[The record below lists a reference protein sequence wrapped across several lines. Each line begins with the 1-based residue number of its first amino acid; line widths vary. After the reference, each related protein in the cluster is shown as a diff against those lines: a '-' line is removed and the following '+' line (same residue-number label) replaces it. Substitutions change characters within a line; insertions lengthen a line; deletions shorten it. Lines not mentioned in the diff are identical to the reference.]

1 MIQKLVD
8 IIVKQQVEKGI
19 ISKEEVDIYK
29 YGYYLLLEII
39 MNIIIAIFIGFIFR
53 DIKTV
58 IIFLLIYIPLRTYSG
73 GWHANRLWKCTLI
86 SNFILITAEIIV
98 NCWIQ
103 YVSRSISLLIV
114 TCCVVIILFMSPID
128 TETKRLNDIEKKIYK
143 RKTYIIVV
151 IQMCILTACVMFC
164 GDKYSIII
172 EYAYLVQAVMLVAE
186 KVIKK
191 CKVKG

>member
-58 IIFLLIYIPLRTYSG
+58 IIFYSYTF
-73 GWHANRLWKCTLI
+73 L
-86 SNFILITAEIIV
+86 
-98 NCWIQ
+98 
-103 YVSRSISLLIV
+103 
-114 TCCVVIILFMSPID
+114 
-128 TETKRLNDIEKKIYK
+128 
-143 RKTYIIVV
+143 
-151 IQMCILTACVMFC
+151 
-164 GDKYSIII
+164 
-172 EYAYLVQAVMLVAE
+172 
-186 KVIKK
+186 
-191 CKVKG
+191 

>member
-1 MIQKLVD
+1 MIERLVD
-8 IIVKQQVEKGI
+8 KIVNQQLENET
-19 ISKEEVDIYK
+19 ISREEVDIYK

-86 SNFILITAEIIV
+86 SNFILIIAEIIA

-103 YVSRSISLLIV
+103 YVSLSVSLLIV
-114 TCCVVIILFMSPID
+114 ICCVVIILFMSPVD

-143 RKTYIIVV
+143 RKTHVIVV
-151 IQMCILTACVMFC
+151 VQMCILTACVMFFD
-164 GDKYSIII
+164 DKYSIII
-172 EYAYLVQAVMLVAE
+172 EYAYLVQSLMLVAE
-186 KVIKK
+186 KVIK
-191 CKVKG
+191 

>member
-1 MIQKLVD
+1 M
-8 IIVKQQVEKGI
+8 
-19 ISKEEVDIYK
+19 
-29 YGYYLLLEII
+29 
-39 MNIIIAIFIGFIFR
+39 
-53 DIKTV
+53 
-58 IIFLLIYIPLRTYSG
+58 
-73 GWHANRLWKCTLI
+73 
-86 SNFILITAEIIV
+86 
-98 NCWIQ
+98 
-103 YVSRSISLLIV
+103 LIV

-191 CKVKG
+191 Q